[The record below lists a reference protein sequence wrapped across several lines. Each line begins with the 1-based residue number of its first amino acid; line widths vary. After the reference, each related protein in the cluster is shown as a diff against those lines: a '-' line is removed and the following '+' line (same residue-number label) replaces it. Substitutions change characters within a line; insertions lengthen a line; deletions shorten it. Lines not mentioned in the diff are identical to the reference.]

1 MGIRTGNT
9 VALIPVFKA
18 KENPLILICHSS
30 SLALGYEVSS
40 TSSARTAQSQHH
52 MPPPSARFMH
62 AFVLFL

>member
-30 SLALGYEVSS
+30 SLALGYEGTVVV
-40 TSSARTAQSQHH
+40 AHVPPNPNH